1 MFDKDLYMQ
10 SVDPPSYK
18 EELFLFYYID
28 KDIVVEMVKD
38 DDSCF
43 VAIYNDQ
50 NDSSVSFQV
59 SKDKVKGLA
68 DFLNKHLGNKS

>member
-1 MFDKDLYMQ
+1 MIDKDFYMQ

-18 EELFLFYYID
+18 ID
-28 KDIVVEMVKD
+28 KDIVVEMVKGN
-38 DDSCF
+38 DSCF

-59 SKDKVKGLA
+59 SKDKLKGLA
-68 DFLNKHLGNKS
+68 DFLNKHLENK